1 MTRKPGAMGG
11 RIVGPHSDLRARR
24 AQQRASRSTGDNFGG
39 GLELDDQG
47 RMRVRPM
54 PRIDDTD
61 PDALSKLLAYL
72 REYGFMER

>member
-1 MTRKPGAMGG
+1 
-11 RIVGPHSDLRARR
+11 
-24 AQQRASRSTGDNFGG
+24 
-39 GLELDDQG
+39 
-47 RMRVRPM
+47 MRVRPM